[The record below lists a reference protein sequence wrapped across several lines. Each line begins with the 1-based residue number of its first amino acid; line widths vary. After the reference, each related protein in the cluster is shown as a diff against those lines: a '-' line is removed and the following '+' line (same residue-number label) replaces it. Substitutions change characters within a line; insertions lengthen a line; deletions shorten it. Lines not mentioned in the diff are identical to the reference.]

1 MIKCKVRKDWKFN
14 VRRSMLIIEIYLNH
28 LFIADV
34 VTFLRIIER
43 KIVNLV
49 WSGMT
54 YGVKLHK
61 INDNLHKVRKYL
73 GIKLNFYF
81 YVNERKSKD
90 ITLKVRHMF
99 RVKMSI
105 TLFWLI
111 EGHYVTIYASSLSK
125 FEFIWNNLRITR
137 L

>member
-1 MIKCKVRKDWKFN
+1 MKKYADYRNLLKSPIYCW
-14 VRRSMLIIEIYLNH
+14 RSHIFY
-28 LFIADV
+28 V
-34 VTFLRIIER
+34 KSKK

-54 YGVKLHK
+54 YGVKLLE
-61 INDNLHKVRKYL
+61 INDILHKVRKYL

-99 RVKMSI
+99 RVQMSI

-111 EGHYVTIYASSLSK
+111 EGHNVTIYALSLSK
-125 FEFIWNNLRITR
+125 NEFTWNCLRITR
-137 L
+137 SYSNF